1 MFLKIILGGAVM
13 RIKVFIGLLLAA
25 FVTGLFF
32 VAAPVQAAEPIKIG
46 AILPLADATGKDGSR
61 SMELAVK
68 EINAKGGLLGRK
80 VELIVMDDEMKAG

>member
-1 MFLKIILGGAVM
+1 M
-13 RIKVFIGLLLAA
+13 LAA

-46 AILPLADATGKDGSR
+46 ALLPLADATGKDGSR

-68 EINAKGGLLGRK
+68 QSTK
-80 VELIVMDDEMKAG
+80 KAEFSDVR